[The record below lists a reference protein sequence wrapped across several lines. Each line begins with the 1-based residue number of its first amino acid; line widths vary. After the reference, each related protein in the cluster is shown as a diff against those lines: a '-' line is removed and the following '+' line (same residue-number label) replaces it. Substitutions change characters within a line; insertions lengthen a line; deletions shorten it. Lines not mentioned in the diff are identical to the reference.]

1 VTVLSIVTR
10 KDFLIGVAIGF
21 FALPYVTK
29 NARGLLDKVKGAA
42 S

>member
-1 VTVLSIVTR
+1 MTGWLTDKR
-10 KDFLIGVAIGF
+10 FLVGVAIGF
-21 FALPYVTK
+21 FVVPYATK

>member
-1 VTVLSIVTR
+1 MLSIVTR
-10 KDFLIGVAIGF
+10 KDFLIGLAVGF

-29 NARGLLDKVKGAA
+29 NARGLMDKIKGAA